1 MTPADVER
9 NLVNWATW
17 MRTGGGVRGYARSVP
32 GLMVGGNIAS
42 WEDLCETCDKVA
54 ARATDSAVADLPGVE
69 QAAVS
74 HIHLAAVWRFNR
86 EPLEVVYVRALETLG
101 ESLTR
106 KGMV

>member
-1 MTPADVER
+1 MTPLDVER
-9 NLVNWATW
+9 HLRNWSEW
-17 MRTGGGVRGYARSVP
+17 MRSGGGVRGYPRSVP
-32 GLMVGGNIAS
+32 GIMVGGNIAS
-42 WEDLCETCDKVA
+42 WEDLCDSCDKVA
-54 ARATDSAVADLPGVE
+54 ARSTDAAVADLPGVE

-86 EPLEVVYVRALETLG
+86 EPLSTVYERALISLG